1 MATLARPTTL
11 VCILATILAAF
22 GCSNKTSDR
31 DLETLSVQ
39 ESIELANSK
48 SGGPFSVQNRIA
60 WVDPRSE
67 EEFKK
72 AHIPGA
78 VNIPFGGPFERL
90 ASQELRGVNAI
101 VVYATSVQDVLGT
114 AASKRLI
121 ELGYQPVY
129 TLKGGLRQWMRD
141 GNKVDGTDPSS
152 AE

>member
-1 MATLARPTTL
+1 M
-11 VCILATILAAF
+11 
-22 GCSNKTSDR
+22 
-31 DLETLSVQ
+31 
-39 ESIELANSK
+39 
-48 SGGPFSVQNRIA
+48 
-60 WVDPRSE
+60 
-67 EEFKK
+67 
-72 AHIPGA
+72 
-78 VNIPFGGPFERL
+78 NIPFGGPFERL